1 MDERKM
7 VSRMKKFL
15 NYIGSAIGD
24 DGCFLKRLKRAV
36 LKDELFS
43 IFDEHLIDRG
53 RSEIEIP
60 IDSNLSSSTAVV
72 TNSGCEF

>member
-1 MDERKM
+1 MKC
-7 VSRMKKFL
+7 RMKKFL

-43 IFDEHLIDRG
+43 IFDEHLMDG
-53 RSEIEIP
+53 ARSELEIP
-60 IDSNLSSSTAVV
+60 IDSSLVGSTPVAS
-72 TNSGCEF
+72 SGCQF